1 MEYNP
6 LDGRARIGVSLVGN
20 ETGYAVSPVDF
31 LRILWRRSWV
41 IALVAL
47 IFAAAA
53 AGVSLTQTPQ
63 YEATTTILVSQSPS
77 EDSTSLGSDIAGIQS
92 LVQTVVEAVSSR
104 PIAASV
110 IDDLELQLEP
120 ETLLQN
126 TSVEA
131 VPDTQ
136 FIEITYTDPDPTR
149 AREVANS
156 LGAVS
161 SNQVSEVGT
170 GVITVEV
177 WEEAVQPESPA
188 SPTPILNGL
197 LALGL
202 GLMLGVG
209 LAILLE
215 FLDDSW
221 RSPEEVEEISGV
233 PTFGVIPEFSAS
245 PARSSA
251 RKTSKRPGS

>member
-1 MEYNP
+1 MD
-6 LDGRARIGVSLVGN
+6 L
-20 ETGYAVSPVDF
+20 

-47 IFAAAA
+47 LFAAAA
-53 AGVSLTQTPQ
+53 AGISLTQTPQ
-63 YEATTTILVSQSPS
+63 YQATTTILVSQSPS
-77 EDSTSLGSDIAGIQS
+77 EGSTSLGSDIAGVQS

-104 PIAASV
+104 PIAAAV
-110 IDDLELQLEP
+110 IEDLGLDIDQ
-120 ETLLQN
+120 ETILQN

-136 FIEITYTDPDPTR
+136 FIEVGYTDTDPAR
-149 AREVANS
+149 AQEIANAI
-156 LGAVS
+156 GEVS
-161 SNQVSEVGT
+161 SNRVSDVSA
-170 GVITVEV
+170 GVITAEV

-188 SPTPILNGL
+188 SPTPILNGV

-215 FLDDSW
+215 FMDDSW

-245 PARSSA
+245 VSKKSA
-251 RKTSKRPGS
+251 GASR